1 MSVLTFKSYSESF
14 NASVCEEFYGHFTN
28 YKKINKLKSKQANLY
43 AIVHHYPKK
52 FLSPYEGTRF
62 LKTIKEDEI
71 FDIELGTLKKI
82 RMIITRTTDNPLLEL
97 FSGDVGKMF
106 NGYNKLQ
113 NETSILDEI
122 SGYISQIKTFYGTEA
137 RTMYTKEDFF
147 REFPKTD
154 KPFFY
159 PWEEK
164 YIEKLVEKTRQ
175 EAEEKTRLAEQKA
188 RQEAEQKARLAEEKA
203 RLAEEKA
210 KLAEEKAR
218 LEQRLRELESKID
231 FSR

>member
-1 MSVLTFKSYSESF
+1 MS
-14 NASVCEEFYGHFTN
+14 
-28 YKKINKLKSKQANLY
+28 
-43 AIVHHYPKK
+43 
-52 FLSPYEGTRF
+52 
-62 LKTIKEDEI
+62 
-71 FDIELGTLKKI
+71 
-82 RMIITRTTDNPLLEL
+82 
-97 FSGDVGKMF
+97 

-122 SGYISQIKTFYGTEA
+122 SGYLSQIQIFYGTEA
-137 RTMYTKEDFF
+137 KTMYTKEDFF

-164 YIEKLVEKTRQ
+164 YIEKLVEKVRQ

-188 RQEAEQKARLAEEKA
+188 RQEAEEKARLAEQKAILAEQKVILAEQKARQEAEEKA
-203 RLAEEKA
+203 RLAEQKA
-210 KLAEEKAR
+210 RQEAEEKAR